1 MNKFTNKVA
10 GKGKL
15 FLPIALAILIAGIVI
30 AAIFGLNV
38 APEYDAEKTLKIHV
52 NSYYSDARAEA
63 VENVCGKVL
72 SDKSVDESYVRV
84 QRSTS
89 ANDYTIVYSF
99 KGDFSDDK
107 LEEVRGEAAAK
118 LAEAMQGDGALK
130 GLDEDLVSVSVSSLS
145 VYTAFSKGFVLR
157 ACIAGG
163 VLLIAAFV
171 YAALR
176 HKLAAG
182 VIAAAISFV
191 SLALTAALTAILR
204 IPVSSTC
211 ANALFLAEALGAVFG
226 VVVAGKMH
234 AAETSEENEGLTA
247 KEIVAKEMPEKS
259 LFVAAAATL
268 LGFVII
274 GAAGISPVQRLAVI
288 AIFGVLSA
296 YFTAGILFPAIY
308 PPIFE
313 RLQKKRAEKRRYDY
327 KKNKPAKEKVSADD
341 TTTNAAEHAAD

>member
-1 MNKFTNKVA
+1 MNKFTNKLA
-10 GKGKL
+10 GKGKI

-38 APEYDAEKTLKIHV
+38 APEYASEKTLTIRLEFSSPARVEAIKTTCAKV
-52 NSYYSDARAEA
+52 FSD
-63 VENVCGKVL
+63 N
-72 SDKSVDESYVRV
+72 SVDESYVRV
-84 QRSTS
+84 EDATNESI
-89 ANDYTIVYSF
+89 IVYSF
-99 KGDFSDDK
+99 KDDFSNEK
-107 LEEVRGEAAAK
+107 LDALRNEVQLK
-118 LAEAMQGDGALK
+118 LTADEGAFS
-130 GLDEDLVSVSVSSLS
+130 GFDEDLVSVSVSSLS

-247 KEIVAKEMPEKS
+247 KEIVAKAMPGKS

-327 KKNKPAKEKVSADD
+327 KKNKPAKEKLSADD

>member
-10 GKGKL
+10 GKGRI

-38 APEYDAEKTLKIHV
+38 APEYDAEKALKIHV
-52 NSYYSDARAEA
+52 NSYYSEARVEA

-99 KGDFSDDK
+99 KDDFSEDK
-107 LEEVRGEAAAK
+107 LEEVRGEVAAK
-118 LAEAMQGDGALK
+118 IAEATNGDGALK
-130 GLDEDLVSVSVSSLS
+130 GLDEDLVSVSVSHL
-145 VYTAFSKGFVLR
+145 TARTVLSKGFVLR

-163 VLLIAAFV
+163 VLLIAVFV
-171 YAALR
+171 YTALR

-182 VIAAAISFV
+182 VIAAAISLV
-191 SLALTAALTAILR
+191 SLALTVALTVLLR

-211 ANALFLAEALGAVFG
+211 ANALFLSEALGAIFG
-226 VVVAGKMH
+226 VAVAGKMH
-234 AAETSEENEGLTA
+234 AAENNEENEGLSA
-247 KEIVAKEMPEKS
+247 KEIVAKGMPEKS

-288 AIFGVLSA
+288 AIFGVLAA

-308 PPIFE
+308 PPVLE
-313 RLQKKRAEKRRYDY
+313 RLLKTRAEKRRYDY
-327 KKNKPAKEKVSADD
+327 KKNKPAKEKKSAED
-341 TTTNAAEHAAD
+341 TTTNAADQAAD